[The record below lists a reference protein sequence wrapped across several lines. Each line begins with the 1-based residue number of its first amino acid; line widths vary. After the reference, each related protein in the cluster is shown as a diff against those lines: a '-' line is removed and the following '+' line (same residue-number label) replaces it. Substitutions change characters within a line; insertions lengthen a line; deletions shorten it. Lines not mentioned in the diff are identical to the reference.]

1 MQHHHEP
8 DAGLLHSPCLS
19 VPTGGFPVVLDNL
32 WLGAE
37 EGQAVASA
45 LVPKLQKTKVAVEQL
60 LFEVATLEVR
70 DAVLSNVIQ
79 ACRQDITAGSQEQV
93 N

>member
-1 MQHHHEP
+1 M
-8 DAGLLHSPCLS
+8 L
-19 VPTGGFPVVLDNL
+19 VGGFPVVLDNL

-37 EGQAVASA
+37 EGQAIASA

-70 DAVLSNVIQ
+70 IAFGIGESSSAV
-79 ACRQDITAGSQEQV
+79 
-93 N
+93 